1 MRVKPTICVIVMISS
16 ILVFYYFTLRD
27 EIMREYE
34 TSTKINIEGNPNYRP
49 KKPTESNKPSAWLK
63 LKTKINYTKQDK
75 ALQTLNDKIINSKK
89 FNSFLY
95 NFLDKSATAKNV
107 ILSQGESFS
116 VDFNSSIFLSTLYY
130 TKYESENHFLV
141 TKGKEKKNA
150 VILQIAI
157 QKALVKFYESPEN
170 SLLAAPKINEVF
182 NSIQMFEKKSDEL
195 KQRIYEGKGYS
206 HSIDQISKNSELKI
220 LEKELENLVS
230 NLKKISESEKEE
242 SFQQSL
248 EIPYLKNYGKI
259 REYNLLLQ
267 QVNKLILEKKSKSIS
282 EEVKRN
288 KSQLSLLLKKEYD
301 NCIENLKQQ
310 ILETKIRISSLKE
323 KILALTAHKKDKKDN
338 TPDTRLL
345 DRITT
350 SLNQLKADYF
360 KNLTFWNNNKSHIS
374 FDSENFENFEN

>member
-1 MRVKPTICVIVMISS
+1 
-16 ILVFYYFTLRD
+16 
-27 EIMREYE
+27 MREYE
-34 TSTKINIEGNPNYRP
+34 TSTKINIEGSPNYHP

-182 NSIQMFEKKSDEL
+182 NSIQMFEKKSAEL

-248 EIPYLKNYGKI
+248 EIPYLNNYGKI

-323 KILALTAHKKDKKDN
+323 KMLALTAHKKDKKDN